1 MYFALA
7 CEGVTDFAVVE
18 ALLCGFFDEDIT
30 DEITYLQPHLDET
43 SKSQKGFGGWEQLL
57 DYLQSPRFYEDI
69 KFNDYVIIQID
80 TDISGYLNFGVSH
93 YDENNKELAVL
104 VLIEKVIEKLVEI
117 INKNYPS
124 FYESY
129 KEKIVFCICVH
140 SIECWLL
147 SHHKNMKKPKTKNC
161 FKALAYELGKNEDS
175 LKNYKIYQAITSP
188 LANKE
193 TLEGI
198 RLKDV
203 SLHLFLERLS
213 QVPAPNSD

>member
-18 ALLCGFFDEDIT
+18 AVLCGFFDEDIT

-57 DYLQSPRFYEDI
+57 DYLQSTRFYEDV
-69 KFNDYVIIQID
+69 KFNDYIIIQID
-80 TDISGYLNFGVSH
+80 TDVLGHLNFGVPH

-104 VLIEKVIEKLVEI
+104 VLIEKVIAKLVEL
-117 INKNYPS
+117 INKNHLS
-124 FYESY
+124 FYESH
-129 KEKIVFCICVH
+129 KEKIIFCICVH

-147 SHHKNMKKPKTKNC
+147 AHYKSMKKPKTKNC
-161 FKALAYELGKNEDS
+161 FKALAYELKKNEDS
-175 LKNYKIYQAITSP
+175 LKNYKIYQGIAAP
-188 LANKE
+188 LANKK

-198 RLKDV
+198 RLKDA

-213 QVPAPNSD
+213 QVAAPNSG